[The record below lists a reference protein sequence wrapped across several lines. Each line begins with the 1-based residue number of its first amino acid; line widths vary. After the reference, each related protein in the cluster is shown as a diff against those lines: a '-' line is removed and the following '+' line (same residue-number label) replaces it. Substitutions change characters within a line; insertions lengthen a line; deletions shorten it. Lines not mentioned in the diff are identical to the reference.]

1 MSNDHTITPE
11 QMAELHRVMSDVS
24 IALAT
29 LRPALLNLTAVLG
42 GFPGAGVD
50 GTSPP
55 VFSLSPQKPAHPPK
69 GGSGVTPPSDGP
81 MRADETG
88 WTIED
93 VRRRNRVDRE
103 SNAAAALAARQLA
116 ADLHKTGRCDGGRTE
131 SGTCPYVHPQPAYQ
145 YLGPDDQMVFW
156 LTRDEYDRL
165 HQADDE
171 RAVGEVTAGTLTRRG
186 PVGTPDEPP
195 RCSDAT
201 PCGYCSHCSANGR
214 GRPFGRS

>member
-55 VFSLSPQKPAHPPK
+55 VFSLSPIADAVRTANELGQDDFTL
-69 GGSGVTPPSDGP
+69 TPPRDNSWASV
-81 MRADETG
+81 RADAAAAANL
-88 WTIED
+88 I
-93 VRRRNRVDRE
+93 DRQ
-103 SNAAAALAARQLA
+103 STAAAALAARQLA

-165 HQADDE
+165 HQQADAE
-171 RAVGEVTAGTLTRRG
+171 HAVREVTAGTLARRG
-186 PVGTPDEPP
+186 PIGKYDQGP
-195 RCSDAT
+195 SGA
-201 PCGYCSHCSANGR
+201 GR
-214 GRPFGRS
+214 